1 MGIVPQNTKPI
12 FTFKI
17 IQMKRILCLLLV
29 LAFVQ
34 RGMAQT
40 CDNLVADLKKGTL
53 NGLKP
58 KASQADVKKHFP
70 CFTGD
75 SEEGGDFNCGGG
87 VFFLNHDFFCY
98 TGNDYIEIRK
108 KFKGKLSV
116 PVLGLSQAAAVQQ
129 LGLGKVVR
137 QEEHSG
143 KTYVFLKTRYG
154 CLVLTLEDDVVLK
167 VGMYAKPA
175 KSVELCL

>member
-1 MGIVPQNTKPI
+1 
-12 FTFKI
+12 
-17 IQMKRILCLLLV
+17 MKRLLMALLV
-29 LAFVQ
+29 LAMAQ
-34 RGMAQT
+34 TGMAQD

-53 NGLKP
+53 NGVKP
-58 KASQADVKKHFP
+58 TASQSVIKKKFP

-98 TGNDYIEIRK
+98 TGEDYIEFRK
-108 KFKGKLSV
+108 KFAGKLSV
-116 PVLGLSQAAAVQQ
+116 PVLGLSQTEAVKQ
-129 LGLGKVVR
+129 LKLGQAVR
-137 QEEHSG
+137 QVTHSG

-154 CLVLTLEDDVVLK
+154 CLVLTLEHDAVLK

-175 KSVELCL
+175 KAVELCL